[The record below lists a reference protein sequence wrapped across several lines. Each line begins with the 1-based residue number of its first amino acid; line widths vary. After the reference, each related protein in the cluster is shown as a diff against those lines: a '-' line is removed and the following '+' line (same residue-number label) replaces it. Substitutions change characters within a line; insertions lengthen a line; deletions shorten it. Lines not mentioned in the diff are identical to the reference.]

1 MLTLKRM
8 ELINFQ
14 IAERAT
20 CLQQLCVKF
29 REMYSLRDKKFK
41 KRERQKQCRIDII
54 KNLIRES
61 AMNRLTD
68 DFPNEIHE
76 KELSRLVNA
85 ILVEIEKYEHT

>member
-1 MLTLKRM
+1 
-8 ELINFQ
+8 
-14 IAERAT
+14 
-20 CLQQLCVKF
+20 
-29 REMYSLRDKKFK
+29 MYSLRDKKFK
-41 KRERQKQCRIDII
+41 KNMISEFERQKQYRIDII